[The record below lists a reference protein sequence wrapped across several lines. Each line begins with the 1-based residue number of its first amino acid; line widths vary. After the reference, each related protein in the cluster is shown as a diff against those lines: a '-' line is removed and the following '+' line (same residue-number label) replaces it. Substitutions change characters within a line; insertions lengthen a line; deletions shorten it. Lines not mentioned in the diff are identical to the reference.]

1 MRQTATAFLVVTV
14 LTALLAA
21 LSIAVQAKGY
31 PQGGLGL
38 ARLDALA
45 SAATFVPL
53 AALYAFAAL
62 LIVLSPPRAAGFMH
76 ARAAGPIHFA
86 AVVLLATILGVQV
99 ARLAFGNTGALR
111 ALLDWQFV
119 FAAGIVVAH
128 EFLDLFRRD
137 ILLRTI
143 GAIVFLAAT
152 LACLF
157 WTLRF

>member
-1 MRQTATAFLVVTV
+1 MRQTATAFLVVAA

-21 LSIAVQAKGY
+21 LSIAVLAKGY
-31 PQGGLGL
+31 PQGGIGL

-45 SAATFVPL
+45 NAATFVPL

-62 LIVLSPPRAAGFMH
+62 LVVLAPPRAAGFLH
-76 ARAAGPIHFA
+76 ARAAAPIHFT
-86 AVVLLATILGVQV
+86 AVVLLATILGVQL
-99 ARLAFGNTGALR
+99 ARLAFGNAGALR
-111 ALLDWQFV
+111 ALADWQFV

-128 EFLDLFRRD
+128 EVLDMFRRD

-143 GAIVFLAAT
+143 GLIVFLAAT

-157 WTLRF
+157 WTFRF

>member
-38 ARLDALA
+38 ARLDAIA

-53 AALYAFAAL
+53 AALYAFAAM
-62 LIVLSPPRAAGFMH
+62 LIVPAPPRAAGFMH

-99 ARLAFGNTGALR
+99 ARFAFGNAGALR

-128 EFLDLFRRD
+128 ALLDLFRRD
-137 ILLRTI
+137 ILLRTV
-143 GAIVFLAAT
+143 GLIVFLAAT

-157 WTLRF
+157 WTFAL